1 MTAAYALTND
11 SRPARRSPWILL
23 VDAAL
28 PVVLVFWL
36 LVDSSTSMLAG
47 LAHPAVN

>member
-1 MTAAYALTND
+1 L
-11 SRPARRSPWILL
+11 IVL

-36 LVDSSTSMLAG
+36 LVDSGTSVFAG
-47 LAHPAVN
+47 LAHHTASLN